1 MPRES
6 AARIMGVEQTLVTGA
21 SGFIGRALVARFRE
35 EGRAVLGVVRSAHP
49 NSGFVQGPPLEQQGD
64 WSGLL
69 QSCAVVV
76 HLAARVYV
84 MNAPGKGQLEAF
96 RRTNV
101 DGTLMLARQAAATG
115 VKRFVLASSVK
126 VNGEQ
131 TDPGCLFVPHDSP
144 APNDAY
150 GISKAEAEAG
160 LKAIAAETGM
170 EVVIIRP
177 PLVYGPGVK
186 GNFAAMMRAVAH
198 GLPLPFGA
206 VTDNRRS
213 LVGLDNLVDLIVTC
227 IDHPA
232 AANQTLMV
240 SDGEDLS
247 TADLLRRLGV
257 AMGKPARLLNI
268 PPALLGAAAAMIGKR
283 AIGQRL
289 LGNLQV
295 DISDTCRTLGWKPPI
310 SVDEG
315 LRRAVQGGIR

>member
-1 MPRES
+1 MRS
-6 AARIMGVEQTLVTGA
+6 DDARTLITGA
-21 SGFIGRALVARFRE
+21 
-35 EGRAVLGVVRSAHP
+35 
-49 NSGFVQGPPLEQQGD
+49 NGFVGSALMARLQAGGLRPLGTTRGTSLDKGCVSAPPLEASGD
-64 WSGLL
+64 WSDLL
-69 QSCAVVV
+69 TGVDTVV
-76 HLAARVYV
+76 HTAARVHV
-84 MNAPGKGQLEAF
+84 MRDTSSNPLDEF
-96 RRTNV
+96 RAVNV
-101 DGTLMLARQAAATG
+101 TGCLNLARQAASAG
-115 VKRFVLASSVK
+115 VRRFVFISSVK
-126 VNGEQ
+126 VNGDE
-131 TDPGCLFVPHDSP
+131 TRHGRPFAAGDDP
-144 APNDAY
+144 APEDAY

-160 LKAIAAETGM
+160 LKAISAETGM
-170 EVVIIRP
+170 EFVIIRP

-186 GNFAAMMRAVAH
+186 GNFAAMMRAVAR

-213 LVGLDNLVDLIVTC
+213 LVALDNLVDLIVTC

-268 PPALLGAAAAMIGKR
+268 PPALWGAAAAMIGKR
-283 AIGQRL
+283 AVAQRL

-295 DISDTCRTLGWKPPI
+295 DISHTCSTLGWKPPI

-315 LRRAVQGGIR
+315 LRRTVQGAMQ